1 MPEDRMMPE
10 DRVMPEDR
18 MMPEDRVMTED
29 RVMPEDRVMTEDR
42 VMPEDRVIDMW
53 KPKIS
58 RKSICN
64 LSADNAF
71 LGSCYFKII
80 RILIRMGRILLL
92 K

>member
-1 MPEDRMMPE
+1 MPAEKLPLQE
-10 DRVMPEDR
+10 DRVMLMPEDR
-18 MMPEDRVMTED
+18 MMPEDRVMTEY
-29 RVMPEDRVMTEDR
+29 
-42 VMPEDRVIDMW
+42 RVIEMW

-58 RKSICN
+58 RKSKCN

-71 LGSCYFKII
+71 LGSCYFQII